1 MRNRILWAL
10 AFCMFAAPPFA
21 TAEVQINGFASVV
34 MGIDLDDD
42 GADARYNSRTVDNL
56 QQSRVALQW
65 IADIEKDLRFVG
77 QTMARGNGST
87 GFALNYDWAY
97 FDFNVGD
104 TGKLKVGR
112 LRIPFYKY
120 SDYLDV
126 GYAYHWITPPRAMY
140 SLSFSN
146 IDGIGY
152 QQNFENGGLEHSI
165 NLVFGA
171 YQGDLVLGGVP
182 TASTLENF
190 FAVNWSATM
199 GDHEFYAAYAQ
210 ADVYIP
216 AAAAISL
223 STLTSDTRDV
233 LVDGDYGHFFGLG
246 YVGTF
251 GDIGIYTE
259 YSQVGIEDSIL
270 ADSAGGY
277 LGASYT
283 MGDYIYHVTY
293 EFSDSEGKSFTGLN
307 TGDVDGDGDTDAVDA
322 GTATAQLAGLNANA
336 RALGGRGN
344 DGTSN
349 TITIG
354 ARKDIGVST
363 ALKLDL
369 SLYTEDKFQS
379 AAATSESEETATVI
393 IFAIETMF

>member
-1 MRNRILWAL
+1 MHKTVLWAL
-10 AFCMFAAPPFA
+10 TAGLFALSQIAA
-21 TAEVQINGFASVV
+21 AEVQINGFASVV

-42 GADARYNSRTVDNL
+42 GADGPEGKRYNSRTVDNL

-65 IADIEKDLRFVG
+65 SADLEKGMRFVG
-77 QTMARGNGST
+77 QTVARGNAST

-104 TGKLKVGR
+104 AGKLKVGR

-146 IDGIGY
+146 IDGLGY
-152 QQNFENGGLEHSI
+152 QQNFENGGLEHSL
-165 NLVFGA
+165 NVVFGA
-171 YQGDLVLGGVP
+171 YQGDLPLGGVDV
-182 TASTLENF
+182 ASSLENF
-190 FAVNWSATM
+190 LAINWSATL
-199 GDHEFYAAYAQ
+199 GNHDFYAAYAQ

-216 AAAAISL
+216 SGAAAGL
-223 STLTSDTRDV
+223 SNFTATPNDV
-233 LVDGDYGHFFGLG
+233 LINGDYGHFFGIG

-251 GDIGIYTE
+251 GDVGIFSE

-270 ADSAGGY
+270 TDSSGGY
-277 LGASYT
+277 ISAAYT
-283 MGDYIYHVTY
+283 MSNYVYHITY
-293 EFSDSEGKSFTGLN
+293 EFQENKAKSFSDGNVTAAALGGTTLN
-307 TGDVDGDGDTDAVDA
+307 S
-322 GTATAQLAGLNANA
+322 NAK
-336 RALGGRGN
+336 ALGGRRN
-344 DGTSN
+344 HGTAN

-354 ARKDIGVST
+354 GRKDIGIST

-379 AAATSESEETATVI
+379 AAATAESEETATI
-393 IFAIETMF
+393 ITFAIETMF